1 MELILY
7 NISKNLIPISICLA
21 LVLFLGVVI
30 YIFTKKFDI
39 HKKTIHYF
47 GLLTGLNNRQIIVLS
62 SIIIRTFM
70 LIYTVCIYK
79 SSILDYMVMILLID
93 IVYMILV
100 PRKIIFETINI
111 TAQLILVYFI
121 NMLKTYRIEVSN
133 EMYVE
138 QIIILLSSFIIFYSV
153 YFLLKNF
160 EELITEKRRRKNG

>member
-1 MELILY
+1 MEVILY

-21 LVLFLGVVI
+21 IVLFIGVVI
-30 YIFTKKFDI
+30 YIFTRKFDI
-39 HKKTIHYF
+39 HKKTIRYF

-62 SIIIRTFM
+62 SIFIRTFM
-70 LIYTVCIYK
+70 IIYTVCVYK
-79 SSILDYMVMILLID
+79 SSILDYIVMILLID

-138 QIIILLSSFIIFYSV
+138 QIIIILSSFMIFYSV

>member
-1 MELILY
+1 MEVILY
-7 NISKNLIPISICLA
+7 NISKNLIPVSIFLA
-21 LVLFLGVVI
+21 FIFIVGLAI
-30 YIFTKKFDI
+30 YIFTRKFDI
-39 HKKTIHYF
+39 HKKTIRYF
-47 GLLTGLNNRQIIVLS
+47 GLLTGLNNRQIIVLA

-100 PRKIIFETINI
+100 PKKIIFETINI

-121 NMLKTYRIEVSN
+121 NMLKTYRIEVSS

-138 QIIILLSSFIIFYSV
+138 QIIIILSSFIIFYSV

>member
-1 MELILY
+1 MEVILY

-21 LVLFLGVVI
+21 LVLFIGVVI
-30 YIFTKKFDI
+30 YIFTRKFDI
-39 HKKTIHYF
+39 HKKTIRYF

-62 SIIIRTFM
+62 SIFIRTFM
-70 LIYTVCIYK
+70 IIYTVCVYK
-79 SSILDYMVMILLID
+79 SSILDYIVMILLID

-138 QIIILLSSFIIFYSV
+138 QIIIILSSFMIFYSV